1 MKIVHKV
8 KVKNSLG
15 LHTRP
20 AAAIVKI
27 LQPRKSAVSFTYKDE
42 TINARS
48 IMSILMLAAKKNS
61 QITITV
67 EGEDAEVTMQLI
79 VKAFDEEFGE
89 KG

>member
-1 MKIVHKV
+1 MKIVRKI

-20 AAAIVKI
+20 AASIVKI
-27 LQPRKSAVSFTYKDE
+27 LQPRKSSVFFTHKNE

-61 QITITV
+61 VIEVTV
-67 EGEDAEVTMQLI
+67 EGEDAELTMQHL
-79 VKAFDEEFGE
+79 VTAFELEFGE
-89 KG
+89 K